1 MIELNLVL
9 DDIDYEALAER
20 FMPQIIEKAES
31 ADLEPWAKLLLLSAG
46 PNAGT
51 ITKIL
56 GLLPKEKKDE
66 LAVAYINKNRDK
78 IMSGLA
84 QMFAEKGVKA
94 EIKDAS
100 AEIRTPEVAE

>member
-1 MIELNLVL
+1 MIELNLIL
-9 DDIDYEALAER
+9 DNIDYEALAER

-78 IMSGLA
+78 IVSGLKG
-84 QMFAEKGVKA
+84 MFADKGIKA
-94 EIKDAS
+94 DILDAS
-100 AEIRTPEVAE
+100 AEIRTSDIQ

>member
-20 FMPQIIEKAES
+20 FMPQIMEKAES

-46 PNAGT
+46 NSPAT
-51 ITKIL
+51 ISRIL

-66 LAVAYINKNRDK
+66 LAVAYINKNREK
-78 IMSGLA
+78 IMSALA
-84 QMFAEKGVKA
+84 GMLADKGVKA

-100 AEIRTPEVAE
+100 AEIRTPEVQ

>member
-1 MIELNLVL
+1 MIELNLIL
-9 DDIDYEALAER
+9 DNIDYEALAER

-46 PNAGT
+46 PNAGM

-66 LAVAYINKNRDK
+66 LAVGYINKNRDK
-78 IMSGLA
+78 IVSALTG
-84 QMFAEKGVKA
+84 MFADKGVRA
-94 EIKDAS
+94 DILDAS
-100 AEIRTPEVAE
+100 AEIRQSEVK

>member
-1 MIELNLVL
+1 MIELNLIL
-9 DDIDYEALAER
+9 DNVDYEAIAER

-51 ITKIL
+51 VTKIL

-66 LAVAYINKNRDK
+66 MAVAYINKNRDK
-78 IMSGLA
+78 IVSALA
-84 QMFAEKGVKA
+84 GMFAEKGVKA
-94 EIKDAS
+94 DILDAS
-100 AEIRTPEVAE
+100 AEIK